1 MLETLNNGYE
11 TFSLNTENFEHEIWK
26 LSINLLQ
33 KTIYQWRCLKLSKP
47 IHEKLWTMNI
57 IAFNR
62 DVGNYE
68 QRIWNFEQEIWK
80 LSNRN
85 IRNFQ
90 SIHDKLFT
98 TNITALNRDIKTLNN
113 EYKNFQLIREKLW
126 TTNIKTINRDD

>member
-1 MLETLNNGYE
+1 
-11 TFSLNTENFEHEIWK
+11 
-26 LSINLLQ
+26 
-33 KTIYQWRCLKLSKP
+33 
-47 IHEKLWTMNI
+47 MNI

-68 QRIWNFEQEIWK
+68 QRIWNFEQEIRK

-113 EYKNFQLIREKLW
+113 EYKNFQLIREKL
-126 TTNIKTINRDD
+126 